1 MGGRKRREVPPGLAR
16 GRDRFQVW
24 RRKRKPKSRIP
35 EPLWSLAVKLVAAHG
50 LHRTASTLGLD
61 YYSLKKRVES
71 AECREDSQG
80 PAFIELP
87 PAVAGGRECVI
98 EFEDGMG
105 VSMRVHLKGY
115 DATDV
120 VAVGRSFRN
129 AQ

>member
-1 MGGRKRREVPPGLAR
+1 
-16 GRDRFQVW
+16 
-24 RRKRKPKSRIP
+24 
-35 EPLWSLAVKLVAAHG
+35 LAVELAAAHG
-50 LHRTASTLGLD
+50 VHRTASTLQLD

-71 AECREDSQG
+71 AEGREDANG

-98 EFEDGMG
+98 EFEDGTG
-105 VSMRVHLKGY
+105 VSIRVHLKGY

-120 VAVGRSFRN
+120 VAVGRSFRD